1 MKKSKKLCM
10 LVLIGMMV
18 CTISSISSQTISP
31 SSTQSA
37 NDISRHFSISLIPD
51 SIQRLIKGK
60 SYKADCTI
68 PMNDLRY
75 IRCLHITAEGQTKE
89 GEMIVNKKIARQV
102 KEILYQLYINRYP
115 IESIQLIDHWNA
127 DDEQSMRANNSSAF
141 NFRYIS
147 HTKKVSKHGH
157 GMAVDINPLYNP
169 YHKRLKN
176 GKEVVEPATAKPY
189 LNRKKAFKYKIEADD
204 LCCRLFK
211 KYGFSWG
218 GNWKTMKDYQHF
230 EANF

>member
-102 KEILYQLYINRYP
+102 KEILYQLYINRHP
-115 IESIQLIDHWNA
+115 THRPLECRRRAIHESQQFISIQFQI
-127 DDEQSMRANNSSAF
+127 
-141 NFRYIS
+141 YIS
-147 HTKKVSKHGH
+147 HKKGV
-157 GMAVDINPLYNP
+157 
-169 YHKRLKN
+169 
-176 GKEVVEPATAKPY
+176 
-189 LNRKKAFKYKIEADD
+189 
-204 LCCRLFK
+204 
-211 KYGFSWG
+211 
-218 GNWKTMKDYQHF
+218 
-230 EANF
+230 